1 MPVHAFAV
9 TVYVIWLRELKK
21 YFRERTRLLAMLGQP
36 LLYLLIMGQGLRAM
50 FQLNIEGFD
59 YLSFMYPGI
68 VAMTILFTSM
78 FASVSIIWDREFGFL
93 KEVLVAPVPRS
104 AIAVGKALG
113 GSTTALMQG
122 TILLVLAPLAGL
134 SLSLPAVVQILPLL
148 LLMAFAITS
157 LGTLVA
163 AHTESMEGF
172 HMIMNFIIVPL
183 FLLSGAFFPIGM
195 APEWMQP
202 LMKLNP
208 VAYGVDA
215 LRNIM
220 FEASPAKD
228 FIVFYPLYYDVL
240 VLFAFSFV
248 MIILSMTAF
257 NKTE

>member
-1 MPVHAFAV
+1 MELKAFTV

-21 YFRERTRLLAMLGQP
+21 YFRERTRLLAMIGQP
-36 LLYLLIMGQGLRAM
+36 LLYLMIMGQGLRTM

-113 GSTTALMQG
+113 GSTTALLQG

-134 SLSLPAVVQILPLL
+134 ALSPSAIVQILPLL
-148 LLMAFAITS
+148 FLLAFAITS
-157 LGTLVA
+157 FGTVVA

-183 FLLSGAFFPIGM
+183 FLLSGAFFPIGT

-220 FEASPAKD
+220 FIASPAKD

-240 VLFAFSFV
+240 VLAGFSILMV
-248 MIILSMTAF
+248 TLSMLAF
-257 NKTE
+257 NRAE